1 MRARGPRPQPAP
13 SRPREVSPAA
23 AGPREKLSRWA
34 GRRGRGGAAYRV
46 RRAGRQAA
54 ARPTAASWCRRRR
67 RRRSLPAGGPAGSC
81 GTARRRVS
89 TEGPLGEASRS
100 TVAGAPRKSTSGR
113 CRLHCCRSRSRPA
126 SGSGGGVPGRA
137 APPRPQRRSP
147 RHGHHAW
154 SRPQRRPAPFPPS
167 APAPRSPDPTRRRL
181 QRWPSSS
188 SSRPYVPSPQESP
201 PLTVAS
207 TTALKSLT

>member
-13 SRPREVSPAA
+13 SRSREVTPDA

-34 GRRGRGGAAYRV
+34 GRRRRGGAAYRV

-54 ARPTAASWCRRRR
+54 ARPTVASWCRRRR

-100 TVAGAPRKSTSGR
+100 TVAGAPRKSPSGR
-113 CRLHCCRSRSRPA
+113 CRLQCCRSRSCPT
-126 SGSGGGVPGRA
+126 SGSGGVSRA
-137 APPRPQRRSP
+137 GPPRPALPRPQRRSP
-147 RHGHHAW
+147 RHGHHSW
-154 SRPQRRPAPFPPS
+154 SRPQRRPGPFPPS
-167 APAPRSPDPTRRRL
+167 APAPRSPDPSRRRL

-188 SSRPYVPSPQESP
+188 SSRPHVPSPQESP
-201 PLTVAS
+201 P
-207 TTALKSLT
+207 SLSPVLLL

>member
-34 GRRGRGGAAYRV
+34 GRLRRGGAAYRV

-67 RRRSLPAGGPAGSC
+67 RRSLPAGGPAGSC

-89 TEGPLGEASRS
+89 TEGPLWEASRS
-100 TVAGAPRKSTSGR
+100 TVAGAPRKSPSGR
-113 CRLHCCRSRSRPA
+113 CRLQCCRSRSRPTRE
-126 SGSGGGVPGRA
+126 SGAGVPGRA
-137 APPRPQRRSP
+137 AQPRPAPPPAPQPPPRPPGLVPPPAPARPLSALGPRPPVPRPQPPAPAALAQLLFKPSP
-147 RHGHHAW
+147 R
-154 SRPQRRPAPFPPS
+154 S
-167 APAPRSPDPTRRRL
+167 
-181 QRWPSSS
+181 
-188 SSRPYVPSPQESP
+188 
-201 PLTVAS
+201 
-207 TTALKSLT
+207 